1 MWVDGHEYHTYSDP
15 GRPLRDERQTRDG
28 GLLSGDSRD
37 FPMVDRPRDPPSCP
51 KQPDGLPVG
60 THNQK
65 PGEIVTT
72 KVSAAPC
79 EPQMHYVVPPGHVF
93 VMGDN
98 RDNSNDSRVWGSVP
112 IENIKG
118 KALFIWLS
126 YGKDFLRSLRFDRI
140 GNFVK

>member
-1 MWVDGHEYHTYSDP
+1 ASLP
-15 GRPLRDERQTRDG
+15 
-28 GLLSGDSRD
+28 
-37 FPMVDRPRDPPSCP
+37 PPSCSTGA
-51 KQPDGLPVG
+51 DGLPVG

-65 PGEIVTT
+65 PGEIVLT
-72 KVSAAPC
+72 KQHASAC
-79 EPQMHYVVPPGHVF
+79 EVQMHYVVPPGHVF

-126 YGKDFLRSLRFDRI
+126 YGEVNGTNVFSNLVGFVRSLRLDRI
-140 GNFVK
+140 GDFVQ